1 MVLVLSITT
10 VSLLAGVVYLT
21 INKSKLEDKL
31 QDEKIKLAATTKYAE
46 SIALKLDGVQKAL
59 DRCQATSTEQT
70 PNKKNKTPK
79 QA

>member
-31 QDEKIKLAATTKYAE
+31 QDEKIKLLATTKYAE
-46 SIALKLDGVQKAL
+46 SLALKLDGVQKAL
-59 DRCQATSTEQT
+59 DRCQPTSIDRLY
-70 PNKKNKTPK
+70 PKNKTPK